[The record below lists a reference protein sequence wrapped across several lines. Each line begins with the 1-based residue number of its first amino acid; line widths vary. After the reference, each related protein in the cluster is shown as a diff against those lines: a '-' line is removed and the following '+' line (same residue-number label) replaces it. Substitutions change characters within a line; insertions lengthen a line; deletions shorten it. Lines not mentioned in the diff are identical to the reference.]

1 MGTSLHIDKAHTG
14 VERLFTMLPPGRRK
28 GLSFLPLLPLL
39 VLLLLSTPAS
49 AASAVLG
56 IDLGTEYLKA
66 ALVKPGTPLEI
77 VLTKDSK
84 RKEAATV
91 AFKPSRAQMTD
102 PEAFPERLFGGDAV
116 ALAGR
121 FPEDVYPNLKSLL
134 GVRVG
139 EPITMEYSSRYPGLT
154 LNAASRDGATK
165 GHGTASFKSKT
176 FGNVQEPFL
185 VEELLAMEFQNL
197 KANAEAGM
205 PKGSLVTDAV
215 ITFPAFYTADEKR
228 ALELAADLAGLRL
241 LGLIS
246 DGLAVGLNYAT
257 GRIFDTVS
265 EGARPE
271 YHLVYDMGAGSTTAT
286 VLKFQGRTVQDGAK
300 RNKTI
305 QEVQVLGT
313 GWDST
318 LGGDM
323 LNQLIVDDMVA
334 KFLERPRIKALGLER
349 IHVKTHPKT
358 MARFWKDAERIRQVL
373 SANTQTSASFE
384 SLYYEDV
391 SFSYK
396 LSRTEFETLVGE
408 HSGRVS
414 APLVEALD
422 SAGVTLMELESIIL
436 HGGAVR
442 TPFVQKQLEVVAGG
456 SGKIKANVNA
466 DEAAVMGAA
475 FKAAGLSSSFR
486 VKEIRAVDAPGFTVG
501 LQWTADGKERLQK
514 VFTPTSQVG
523 AAKQV
528 PVKLLEDFKLQ
539 FTQASGEIGVPIAE
553 VDVTNLTASVAL
565 LKDKYGC
572 TPTNI
577 TTTFNMRLSPVDGLP
592 EVSSGSVSCEAEGLK
607 EGDFMDNVKGLF
619 GFGSKK
625 AANQEPLSAD
635 LDDGYLEDDRT
646 RTPLPLDDP
655 TSSGSTVSSTSPS
668 SSTSTIPVDKVTSPA
683 LTTISIPLAF
693 TSTPLGLNKP
703 STSHLSR
710 IRTRLA
716 AFAASD
722 RASALRSE
730 ALNTLEGFT
739 YRARDYLSDSSF
751 ITASSDKVRRQLD
764 QKLNAASE
772 WLYGEGVDAK
782 LKDFQDKLK
791 ELKAIV
797 EPVLTRKEESSK
809 RDEALKGV
817 KDQLEQM
824 ASMIKMVESSI
835 SRAAEEA
842 ASEASSSVSA
852 GVESASSV
860 VESMTESLTGTSL
873 DGDDL
878 DDDPY
883 STSRTS
889 SGKAKATT
897 PPDGAFAAPV
907 YTTEDLI
914 PLQKSYDSVKA
925 WLDEKVALQ
934 EKLTPYDDPAVLVK
948 DLELRA
954 KQLQTDVTNLIMKNI
969 RGMPGGGSGGKK
981 TKSSSE
987 KKSKTKKAKNGR
999 ASSKVTVES
1008 AEQDQSTSTA
1018 SASRSVKDE
1027 L

>member
-1 MGTSLHIDKAHTG
+1 MSLHIDKALTG
-14 VERLFTMLPPGRRK
+14 IESLFTMLPPGRRK
-28 GLSFLPLLPLL
+28 GSSFLPLLSLL
-39 VLLLLSTPAS
+39 VLLLLSKSAS

-66 ALVKPGTPLEI
+66 ALVKPGAPLEI

-91 AFKPSRAQMTD
+91 AFKPSRAQATD

-139 EPITMEYSSRYPGLT
+139 EPITKEYSSRYPGLALDT
-154 LNAASRDGATK
+154 ASRDGATK
-165 GHGTASFKSKT
+165 GNGTASFKSKT
-176 FGNVQEPFL
+176 FGNAQEPFM

-197 KANAEAGM
+197 RANAEAGM

-215 ITFPAFYTADEKR
+215 ITFPAFYTAEEKR
-228 ALELAADLAGLRL
+228 AVELAADLAGLRL

-246 DGLAVGLNYAT
+246 DGLAVGLNFAT
-257 GRIFDTVS
+257 GRTFDSVS
-265 EGARPE
+265 DGARPE

-286 VLKFQGRTVQDGAK
+286 VLKFQGRTVKDGAK
-300 RNKTI
+300 RNKTV

-349 IHVKTHPKT
+349 VHVKTHPKT

-414 APLVEALD
+414 VPLVEALD
-422 SAGVTLMELESIIL
+422 ASGVTLMELESIIL

-442 TPFVQKQLEVVAGG
+442 TPFVQKELEVVAGG
-456 SGKIKANVNA
+456 SGKIKTNVNA

-486 VKEIRAVDAPGFTVG
+486 VKEIRAVDTPGFTVG
-501 LQWTADGKERLQK
+501 LKWTADGKERQQK
-514 VFTPTSQVG
+514 VFTPTSPVG
-523 AAKQV
+523 AGKQV
-528 PVKLLEDFKLQ
+528 PIKLLEDFKLQ
-539 FTQASGEIGVPIAE
+539 FIKASGKIGLPIAE
-553 VDVTNLTASVAL
+553 VDVTNLTASVAQ

-572 TPTNI
+572 NPTNI
-577 TTTFNMRLSPVDGLP
+577 TTTFNMRLSPIDGLP

-607 EGDFMDNVKGLF
+607 EGDFMDNMKGLF

-625 AANQEPLSAD
+625 ATDQEPLNAD
-635 LDDGYLEDDRT
+635 LDNSSLEDDT
-646 RTPLPLDDP
+646 TKTPLPLDDP

-668 SSTSTIPVDKVTSPA
+668 SSTSTKPAGKVTSPA

-693 TSTPLGLNKP
+693 TTTPLGLNKP
-703 STSHLSR
+703 PTSQLPR

-722 RASALRSE
+722 RAFALRSE

-739 YRARDYLSDSSF
+739 YRARDYLSDNSF
-751 ITASSDKVRRQLD
+751 ITASSDKVRQQLD
-764 QKLNAASE
+764 QKLYAASE

-797 EPVLTRKEESSK
+797 EPVLARKEESSK
-809 RDEALKGV
+809 RHEAVKGV

-824 ASMIKMVESSI
+824 ASMIKMVEASI

-842 ASEASSSVSA
+842 ANLASSSISA
-852 GVESASSV
+852 GVGYASSV
-860 VESMTESLTGTSL
+860 VE
-873 DGDDL
+873 
-878 DDDPY
+878 
-883 STSRTS
+883 
-889 SGKAKATT
+889 
-897 PPDGAFAAPV
+897 
-907 YTTEDLI
+907 
-914 PLQKSYDSVKA
+914 
-925 WLDEKVALQ
+925 
-934 EKLTPYDDPAVLVK
+934 
-948 DLELRA
+948 
-954 KQLQTDVTNLIMKNI
+954 
-969 RGMPGGGSGGKK
+969 
-981 TKSSSE
+981 
-987 KKSKTKKAKNGR
+987 
-999 ASSKVTVES
+999 
-1008 AEQDQSTSTA
+1008 
-1018 SASRSVKDE
+1018 
-1027 L
+1027 